1 MVKKVVLCLIGLF
14 FLISGVSAYLVN
26 IEAPDTLAVGKPLI
40 VTGTT
45 TFGVGTPIDV
55 VLYNQLTTT
64 SEIKRKIV
72 YVQEDKSF
80 RAVFDTTG
88 LPKGMYK
95 VEVPANGLGNS
106 VTMRL
111 VQLIDRSDDIFL
123 SSPKT
128 QYFNGKLYLAGN
140 IKNNQNS
147 GIQIEV
153 TDLQDSLV
161 FGPAYVSTNSAGDFA
176 SDVPIT
182 GPDEYVI
189 TFTDAKGY
197 LGSRT
202 IKVLGER
209 PSLTTTLSE
218 TPTPIE
224 ALASAHARASRDHPA
239 FFTVKA
245 GSGPVTLY
253 TSSSID
259 WVIEYT
265 DYNNTIRT
273 VNAQGEFNPELA
285 EFVGNGNP
293 VYVKIY
299 PNRYGISGD
308 VFLFGEN
315 VNSVVVS
322 PAVPAPF
329 AARATP
335 ELPAT
340 QKSSPMSLI
349 GVIALSL
356 SMVLIARHR

>member
-1 MVKKVVLCLIGLF
+1 MMKKVVLCLIGLF

-72 YVQEDKSF
+72 YVQEDKTF

-88 LPKGMYK
+88 LKKGMYK
-95 VEVPANGLGNS
+95 VEVPADGLGNS

-128 QYFNGKLYLAGN
+128 QYYNGKLYIAGN
-140 IKNNQNS
+140 IRNSQNS

-153 TDLQDSLV
+153 MASDNSAI
-161 FGPAYVSTNSAGDFA
+161 FGPAYVSTNNAGDFA
-176 SDVPIT
+176 TDVPIY
-182 GPDEYVI
+182 GPGEYVI
-189 TFTDAKGY
+189 SFTDGKGY

-202 IKVLGER
+202 ISVLGER
-209 PSLTTTLSE
+209 PSVVSTVSE
-218 TPTPIE
+218 TPTLIE
-224 ALASAHARASRDHPA
+224 ALASAHARASRDRPA
-239 FFTVKA
+239 FFIVKT

-259 WVIEYT
+259 WVIEYI
-265 DYNNTIRT
+265 DRNSTIIT
-273 VNAQGEFNPELA
+273 VNAQGEFNPEMAGLS
-285 EFVGNGNP
+285 GKDDS
-293 VYVKIY
+293 VYVKVY
-299 PNRYGISGD
+299 PYRQGISGD

-315 VNSVVVS
+315 VHSITAS
-322 PAVPAPF
+322 PTAPAPF
-329 AARATP
+329 AARATMD
-335 ELPAT
+335 LPVT
-340 QKSSPMSLI
+340 QKSTLLPWIS
-349 GVIALSL
+349 IAAISLSL
-356 SMVLIARHR
+356 FLVRRRR